1 MDLYELL
8 EIPQEDFNMDLLK
21 KNYHKMCFKHHP
33 DKGGDSDHFKLVQEA
48 YEVLSDDNKRKLY
61 DNYKRFSFL
70 KDYNFTD
77 EELQEMNKYYEML
90 LNNENVRLATTLYK
104 TLPPQV
110 KERLNSMKDY
120 ILNYDKNKVL
130 DKSIVVPA
138 KFIDIMNLNDD
149 FYIDVNVDLE
159 DSYNNVLKRIII
171 KSKYGIYYL
180 FLREFNQNIYLYNK
194 YSFVLKLRTKSNSNF
209 IRKKDDLIII
219 YKPKIHEL
227 FNNTIIDIILPN
239 KKTLLVDVNDLKSKE
254 YIVINNKGFNNGRLI
269 IIKYDKKSLVY
280 NSSIK

>member
-1 MDLYELL
+1 MEYGTFNIYQLL
-8 EIPQEDFNMDLLK
+8 EIDENNFDMDALK
-21 KNYHKMCFKHHP
+21 KNYHKMCLKHHP
-33 DKGGDSDHFKLVQEA
+33 DKGGCSEKFKLIQEA

-110 KERLNSMKDY
+110 KEKLISMKDY

-138 KFIDIMNLNDD
+138 KFIDIMNLNND
-149 FYIDVNVDLE
+149 FLLELNVDLE
-159 DSYNNVLKRIII
+159 DAYNNMLKRITI

-180 FLREFNQNIYLYNK
+180 FLRNFNQNIYLYNK
-194 YSFVLKLRTKSNSNF
+194 YSFFVKIRTKSNDKF
-209 IRKKDDLIII
+209 IRKKDDLIMI

-227 FNNTIIDIILPN
+227 FNNTIIDIVLPD
-239 KKTLLVDVNDLKSKE
+239 KSKLLVDVNDLKTKD
-254 YIVINNKGFNNGRLI
+254 YIIVNGKGFHNGRLI
-269 IIKYDKKSLVY
+269 IIKYDK
-280 NSSIK
+280 NI

>member
-8 EIPQEDFNMDLLK
+8 EIPQEEFNMDLLK
-21 KNYHKMCFKHHP
+21 KNYHKMWKMHHP

-110 KERLNSMKDY
+110 KERLISMKDY
-120 ILNYDKNKVL
+120 ILNYDKNKIL

-159 DSYNNVLKRIII
+159 DAYNNVLKRIII

-180 FLREFNQNIYLYNK
+180 FLRKFNQNIYLYNK

-269 IIKYDKKSLVY
+269 IIKYDKKV
-280 NSSIK
+280 

>member
-8 EIPQEDFNMDLLK
+8 EMPQEEFNMDLLK

-159 DSYNNVLKRIII
+159 DSYNNILKRITI

-180 FLREFNQNIYLYNK
+180 FLRKFNQNIYLYNK

-227 FNNTIIDIILPN
+227 FNNTIIDIVLPN

-269 IIKYDKKSLVY
+269 IIKYDKKV
-280 NSSIK
+280 

>member
-8 EIPQEDFNMDLLK
+8 EISQEDFDMDILK

-159 DSYNNVLKRIII
+159 DAYNNVLKRITI

-180 FLREFNQNIYLYNK
+180 FLRKFNQNIYLYNK

-269 IIKYDKKSLVY
+269 IIKYDKKV
-280 NSSIK
+280 

>member
-8 EIPQEDFNMDLLK
+8 EISQEDFNMDLLK
-21 KNYHKMCFKHHP
+21 KQYHKMCFKHHP

-159 DSYNNVLKRIII
+159 DSYNNVLKRITI

-180 FLREFNQNIYLYNK
+180 FLRKFNQNIYLYNK

>member
-8 EIPQEDFNMDLLK
+8 EIDENNFDMEVLK
-21 KNYHKMCFKHHP
+21 KNYHKMCLKHHP
-33 DKGGDSDHFKLVQEA
+33 DKGGDVNHFKLIQEA
-48 YEVLSDDNKRKLY
+48 YEVLSDDNKRTLY
-61 DNYKRFSFL
+61 NRYKRFSFL

-77 EELQEMNKYYEML
+77 EELQEMNKYYEEL

-180 FLREFNQNIYLYNK
+180 FLRKFNQNIYLYNK
-194 YSFVLKLRTKSNSNF
+194 YSFVLKLRTRNKNNF
-209 IRKKDDLIII
+209 IRKKDDLIMV

-227 FNNTIIDIILPN
+227 FNNTILDIVLPN
-239 KKTLLVDVNDLKSKE
+239 KQILLVDVNDLKSKE

-269 IIKYDKKSLVY
+269 IINNKH
-280 NSSIK
+280 

>member
-8 EIPQEDFNMDLLK
+8 EISQEEFNMDLLK

-149 FYIDVNVDLE
+149 FYIDVNVDA
-159 DSYNNVLKRIII
+159 IH
-171 KSKYGIYYL
+171 
-180 FLREFNQNIYLYNK
+180 
-194 YSFVLKLRTKSNSNF
+194 
-209 IRKKDDLIII
+209 LI
-219 YKPKIHEL
+219 
-227 FNNTIIDIILPN
+227 
-239 KKTLLVDVNDLKSKE
+239 
-254 YIVINNKGFNNGRLI
+254 
-269 IIKYDKKSLVY
+269 
-280 NSSIK
+280 